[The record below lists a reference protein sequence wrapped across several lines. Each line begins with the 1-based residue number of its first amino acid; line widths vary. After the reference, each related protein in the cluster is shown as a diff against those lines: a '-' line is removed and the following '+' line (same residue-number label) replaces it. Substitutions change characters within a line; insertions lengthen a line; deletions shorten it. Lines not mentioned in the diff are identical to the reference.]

1 MRKTTKATK
10 ATTKTKTVTKRQ
22 AAKNTNTKSS
32 PSSPS
37 RAFKPTA
44 ANIVHPTTYIKPLKV
59 LVLAFNKHIQREF
72 EERIGNMRF
81 MDASVVEQSL
91 LIGSEEQTAIWNA
104 LVNHDEHLVVEAVAG
119 SGKTTTAIDGIKRLM
134 LKHMGNVDVVVK
146 TYHAHGMNAIST
158 AARGMGRNV
167 RVSEYMLDDWLRSAG
182 VRDKDDWREV
192 SNLVKRLV
200 GIVKGS
206 LVKDDDEETLVKLAD
221 HHELDTNGV
230 FRAAVPYVWS
240 FVKYTG
246 AQIRGEI
253 GFDDMPWLPV
263 RLGLDLG
270 TWDVVF
276 VDEAQDTNP
285 VQAAMVNQMV
295 GKGAR
300 VIVLGDSK
308 QAIYGFRGADV
319 RAMGNLRD
327 MLATT
332 REVKELGLTYTRRCG
347 KKIVEIAQTVVPY
360 IKALDSAGEGNVR
373 YMAEDR
379 GEDGKLIPRDEKALF
394 KSATE
399 EVGNGDMVL
408 CRMNAPLI
416 SFAYGVLKRG
426 MKCVIKG
433 REIGNG
439 LVAVVKDR
447 LTGDTPSEF
456 TESLQ
461 GWYKEEEEKLMRLG
475 EKGVNKLAALGD
487 KADCL
492 WALVETIEGGKWIG
506 GVEGGTDSFKLK
518 MVDRINGLF
527 SDEAGS
533 GVTCGTVHKMK
544 GLEADKVWVLKPEVI
559 PHPRAK
565 GWQLGQEWNILYVAV
580 TRAKRELVV
589 VGGKFSTQKK
599 EEGEE

>member
-22 AAKNTNTKSS
+22 AAKNTESS

-59 LVLAFNKHIQREF
+59 LVLAFNKHIQSEF
-72 EERIGNMRF
+72 EARIGNMRF

-360 IKALDSAGEGNVR
+360 IKALDSAGEGSVR

-379 GEDGKLIPRDEKALF
+379 GEDGKLITRDEKALF

>member
-22 AAKNTNTKSS
+22 AAKNTESS

-360 IKALDSAGEGNVR
+360 IKALDSAGEGSVR

>member
-1 MRKTTKATK
+1 
-10 ATTKTKTVTKRQ
+10 
-22 AAKNTNTKSS
+22 
-32 PSSPS
+32 
-37 RAFKPTA
+37 
-44 ANIVHPTTYIKPLKV
+44 
-59 LVLAFNKHIQREF
+59 
-72 EERIGNMRF
+72 
-81 MDASVVEQSL
+81 
-91 LIGSEEQTAIWNA
+91 
-104 LVNHDEHLVVEAVAG
+104 
-119 SGKTTTAIDGIKRLM
+119 
-134 LKHMGNVDVVVK
+134 
-146 TYHAHGMNAIST
+146 
-158 AARGMGRNV
+158 
-167 RVSEYMLDDWLRSAG
+167 
-182 VRDKDDWREV
+182 
-192 SNLVKRLV
+192 
-200 GIVKGS
+200 
-206 LVKDDDEETLVKLAD
+206 
-221 HHELDTNGV
+221 
-230 FRAAVPYVWS
+230 
-240 FVKYTG
+240 
-246 AQIRGEI
+246 
-253 GFDDMPWLPV
+253 
-263 RLGLDLG
+263 
-270 TWDVVF
+270 
-276 VDEAQDTNP
+276 
-285 VQAAMVNQMV
+285 
-295 GKGAR
+295 
-300 VIVLGDSK
+300 
-308 QAIYGFRGADV
+308 
-319 RAMGNLRD
+319 

-506 GVEGGTDSFKLK
+506 G
-518 MVDRINGLF
+518 RI
-527 SDEAGS
+527 S
-533 GVTCGTVHKMK
+533 
-544 GLEADKVWVLKPEVI
+544 
-559 PHPRAK
+559 
-565 GWQLGQEWNILYVAV
+565 
-580 TRAKRELVV
+580 
-589 VGGKFSTQKK
+589 
-599 EEGEE
+599 

>member
-22 AAKNTNTKSS
+22 AAKNTESS

-426 MKCVIKG
+426 MKCVIKS

-492 WALVETIEGGKWIG
+492 WALVETIEKGKWIG
-506 GVEGGTDSFKLK
+506 QEGGTDSFKLK

>member
-22 AAKNTNTKSS
+22 AAKNTESS

-200 GIVKGS
+200 GLVKGS

-360 IKALDSAGEGNVR
+360 IKALDSAGEGSVR

-379 GEDGKLIPRDEKALF
+379 GEDGKLITRDEKALF

>member
-22 AAKNTNTKSS
+22 AAKNTESS

-59 LVLAFNKHIQREF
+59 LVLAFNKHIQSEF
-72 EERIGNMRF
+72 EARIGNMRF

-360 IKALDSAGEGNVR
+360 IKALDSAGEGSVR